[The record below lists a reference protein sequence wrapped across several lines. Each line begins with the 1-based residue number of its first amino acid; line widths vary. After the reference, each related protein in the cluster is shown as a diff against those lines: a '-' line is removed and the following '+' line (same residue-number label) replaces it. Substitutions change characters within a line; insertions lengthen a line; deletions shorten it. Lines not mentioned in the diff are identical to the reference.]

1 MNFDEL
7 PLIIIKAIR
16 SSSDSE
22 YMITV
27 YFDGLC
33 YPRNPCGVAAY
44 GYLIYRDDLIIH
56 KGFGAVGE
64 GKGMTNN
71 VAEYEGLKAAA
82 QWLKDN
88 GINEKIIIKGD
99 SQLVI
104 KQINGEWQVSSAT
117 SKKYVPQIKRL
128 LEGMDINFVWTPR
141 EENQEADKLSRV
153 AYERY
158 KSQKQNLKR
167 AKS

>member
-1 MNFDEL
+1 
-7 PLIIIKAIR
+7 
-16 SSSDSE
+16 
-22 YMITV
+22 MITV
-27 YFDGLC
+27 CFDGLC
-33 YPRNPCGVAAY
+33 YPKNPCGVAAY
-44 GYLIYRDDLIIH
+44 GYLIYRDNRLMH

-88 GINEKIIIKGD
+88 KINEKTIIKGD

-104 KQINGEWQVSSAT
+104 KQMKGEWQVNSAT
-117 SKKYVPQIKRL
+117 SKKYVPEIKL
-128 LEGMDINFVWTPR
+128 LLGGMDVSFVWTPR
-141 EENQEADKLSRV
+141 EENQEADELSRV

-158 KSQKQNLKR
+158 K
-167 AKS
+167 KSKTW

>member
-1 MNFDEL
+1 M
-7 PLIIIKAIR
+7 PITIMGGIP
-16 SSSDSE
+16 
-22 YMITV
+22 MITV

-44 GYLIYRDDLIIH
+44 GYLIYRDGEPIH

-71 VAEYEGLKAAA
+71 VAEYEGLKAAV

-88 GINEKIIIKGD
+88 GIKEKIVIKGD

-104 KQINGEWQVSSAT
+104 KQMKGEWQVNSAT
-117 SKKYVPQIKRL
+117 SKKYVPVIKKL
-128 LEGMDINFVWTPR
+128 MEGMDVSLLWVAR
-141 EENQEADKLSRV
+141 EENEEADKLSRV
-153 AYERY
+153 GYERY
-158 KSQKQNLKR
+158 RSRTPPGRKEKR
-167 AKS
+167 S